1 MKNLKTP
8 LRYPGGKSRA
18 AKMLVGKFPT
28 GIEEFRE
35 PFLGGGSVAIEFTKQ
50 NPETPVWV
58 NDKYYYLYNFWVQLQ
73 ERGEDLCEAL
83 LAIKSEAHTVERA
96 KEVFLLAK
104 AVIADRDE
112 FQQAVYF
119 YVLNKCSFS
128 GLTENS
134 SFSGQA
140 SNSNFSVRS
149 IKKLPQFSEMIQH
162 WHITNVDYSRLLLD
176 DYGNGESTFCFLD
189 PPYDIKDFL
198 YGGKGGT
205 MHKGFDHQMFA
216 ETCKKSPHNWLITYN
231 SNENTRALFES
242 YNLTEWDFTYTMRST
257 GSYNVD
263 QSKRKELMVTN
274 YKNLSPIEELLDEQT
289 AVPPR

>member
-83 LAIKSEAHTVERA
+83 LAIKSESNTVERA

-104 AVIADRDE
+104 DVIADRDE

-140 SNSNFSVRS
+140 SNSNFSV
-149 IKKLPQFSEMIQH
+149 P
-162 WHITNVDYSRLLLD
+162 
-176 DYGNGESTFCFLD
+176 
-189 PPYDIKDFL
+189 L
-198 YGGKGGT
+198 Y
-205 MHKGFDHQMFA
+205 
-216 ETCKKSPHNWLITYN
+216 
-231 SNENTRALFES
+231 
-242 YNLTEWDFTYTMRST
+242 
-257 GSYNVD
+257 
-263 QSKRKELMVTN
+263 
-274 YKNLSPIEELLDEQT
+274 
-289 AVPPR
+289 